1 MDVFT
6 PASSTTWPASAS
18 RASRPRRRRGEP
30 DVAAVGFSV
39 DGGTIVTGGFD
50 ITKTVR
56 YRNLLAN
63 PRATIVIDDL
73 ASVDPW
79 APRGVKVRGAAAIE
93 EGAGG
98 LRIRIAP
105 DVGVEL
111 EPQLRRRH
119 AFPRHRAPRDHRLRL
134 TRPRRPGGFR
144 VDVGCDVP
152 WTTPWTH
159 APTRSA
165 PTGAR

>member
-6 PASSTTWPASAS
+6 AAELDYLAGQPLARIATASST
-18 RASRPRRRRGEP
+18 GEP

-39 DGGTIVTGGFD
+39 DGGQLVTGGFD

-79 APRGVKVRGAAAIE
+79 SPRGIKVRGAAAIE
-93 EGAGG
+93 EGPGG
-98 LRIRIAP
+98 LRIRITPETVWSWSLNTGA
-105 DVGVEL
+105 DKHFHGIE
-111 EPQLRRRH
+111 RREI
-119 AFPRHRAPRDHRLRL
+119 PRD
-134 TRPRRPGGFR
+134 
-144 VDVGCDVP
+144 
-152 WTTPWTH
+152 
-159 APTRSA
+159 
-165 PTGAR
+165 